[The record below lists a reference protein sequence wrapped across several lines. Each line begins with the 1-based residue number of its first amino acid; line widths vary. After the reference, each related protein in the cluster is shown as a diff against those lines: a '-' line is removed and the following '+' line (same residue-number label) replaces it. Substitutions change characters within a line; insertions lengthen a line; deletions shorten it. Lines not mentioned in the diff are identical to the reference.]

1 MKITK
6 ITAENFGKLKN
17 KDIELS
23 PGVNVIIG
31 ANESGKSS
39 LTRFLRFMLYGFT
52 SSRSSELA
60 KNDKKKYTPWDD
72 TSCKG
77 QISII
82 SADEN
87 YTVRREQATRASHS
101 ITNSQGIPVFSGI
114 SAGEAFLGVDA
125 ETFDKTALISSGDVF
140 FENAVTLSSAIKNMV
155 FSADSSVDS
164 ETALKKLDA
173 FRRSILGKTE
183 KSGRLYEARL
193 ELSELINKRSE
204 LAEVHKEL
212 LGAETALERVR
223 ANISKNKAIIQKL
236 EQERNNID
244 AFNAL
249 EKCKKIDAAKEKAA
263 HSKEEYEKQSLA
275 LSVMGFVPDRAF
287 LSEMNETLISLS
299 SCEMI
304 VENSLKEKISAKD
317 ALNSCYSN
325 PKQLKF
331 NNILHDLNKDANKL
345 INDVSLMK
353 DELKALKKKQKIC
366 FGLFFLIVPIIF
378 AIIFGSK
385 AKKIQN
391 SLQKLALQFECAD
404 ITEFEYLLSSSKS
417 SEQAAENI
425 KKRFEAA
432 DVAYENA
439 LSRRADTAKKLS
451 NMLEKSGCATAIS
464 DISDLADIT
473 KEHIKKLDMGISRL
487 ESLYNIL
494 KVDTA
499 AFETLY
505 DSVDDIQA
513 LRSKADQYSQE
524 IPLRDINKNAMELDF
539 YTRANEGLSVQER
552 DYEKRTAIITSNMD
566 KPDELTA
573 KINMLSSEIS
583 TLEKQHAALVMAQQ
597 AIESAH
603 SSIRQNV
610 SPVLTQEASLLFN
623 EMTGGKYTGLYVD
636 NNLELTFLESGA
648 SEYRSVEYLSSGAVD
663 AAYLSLRITLT
674 QYLYNE
680 KPVLIFDDAFTRFDD
695 ERLERICKVLEKLSE
710 QYQILILTCHEREA
724 KLLKAKVIKL

>member
-1 MKITK
+1 
-6 ITAENFGKLKN
+6 
-17 KDIELS
+17 
-23 PGVNVIIG
+23 
-31 ANESGKSS
+31 
-39 LTRFLRFMLYGFT
+39 
-52 SSRSSELA
+52 
-60 KNDKKKYTPWDD
+60 
-72 TSCKG
+72 
-77 QISII
+77 
-82 SADEN
+82 
-87 YTVRREQATRASHS
+87 
-101 ITNSQGIPVFSGI
+101 
-114 SAGEAFLGVDA
+114 
-125 ETFDKTALISSGDVF
+125 
-140 FENAVTLSSAIKNMV
+140 
-155 FSADSSVDS
+155 
-164 ETALKKLDA
+164 
-173 FRRSILGKTE
+173 
-183 KSGRLYEARL
+183 
-193 ELSELINKRSE
+193 
-204 LAEVHKEL
+204 
-212 LGAETALERVR
+212 
-223 ANISKNKAIIQKL
+223 
-236 EQERNNID
+236 
-244 AFNAL
+244 
-249 EKCKKIDAAKEKAA
+249 
-263 HSKEEYEKQSLA
+263 
-275 LSVMGFVPDRAF
+275 
-287 LSEMNETLISLS
+287 
-299 SCEMI
+299 
-304 VENSLKEKISAKD
+304 
-317 ALNSCYSN
+317 
-325 PKQLKF
+325 
-331 NNILHDLNKDANKL
+331 
-345 INDVSLMK
+345 
-353 DELKALKKKQKIC
+353 
-366 FGLFFLIVPIIF
+366 
-378 AIIFGSK
+378 
-385 AKKIQN
+385 
-391 SLQKLALQFECAD
+391 
-404 ITEFEYLLSSSKS
+404 
-417 SEQAAENI
+417 
-425 KKRFEAA
+425 
-432 DVAYENA
+432 
-439 LSRRADTAKKLS
+439 
-451 NMLEKSGCATAIS
+451 MLEKSGCATAIS

-623 EMTGGKYTGLYVD
+623 EMSGGKYTGLYVD